1 MFNIIHIWTGSQI
14 REIFAFRTHF
24 WSTFWIFSLCRPL
37 FVRFSTFQDPPT
49 KKLMYQKIGMILLMA
64 TRNSG
69 VHSPVDI
76 INIPFFLQGLY
87 TSKRWLFGIS
97 EPSTVGWSH
106 AFEHGF
112 WVFENVWNLLSQLLS
127 SMRPIGCI
135 SRLETAPKQKA
146 QTQIVLDSCLFR
158 TLRKKGSFLSLYS
171 RRI

>member
-97 EPSTVGWSH
+97 EPSTVGWSMLSNTDSECLKM
-106 AFEHGF
+106 FETCF
-112 WVFENVWNLLSQLLS
+112 PSCYLRCDQLGVS
-127 SMRPIGCI
+127 RDWRP
-135 SRLETAPKQKA
+135 LQNKKPKHK
-146 QTQIVLDSCLFR
+146 
-158 TLRKKGSFLSLYS
+158 
-171 RRI
+171 